1 MSCSEWEKY
10 ILGSTMHFS
19 PKQANKKGHLS
30 SIHVISIGS
39 GKSKDLIMYSI
50 ENSSIK
56 HFG

>member
-1 MSCSEWEKY
+1 
-10 ILGSTMHFS
+10 MHFS

-56 HFG
+56 QFG